1 MNPYFG
7 GFEFLKMRFLHSL
20 KEDGT
25 RGVAS
30 KVKKERSNELL
41 AYTVF

>member
-1 MNPYFG
+1 LISVVFAY
-7 GFEFLKMRFLHSL
+7 EFHL

-30 KVKKERSNELL
+30 SEYLEHHRIPSNKDLNNIILE
-41 AYTVF
+41 

>member
-1 MNPYFG
+1 VLIPVVLAYKF
-7 GFEFLKMRFLHSL
+7 HL

-30 KVKKERSNELL
+30 KSGWEHLKL
-41 AYTVF
+41 